1 MPIVKSRHIL
11 TGILAQEAM
20 RRSVER
26 LPETAGIDAAI
37 RRMIK
42 TKVNAVL
49 VDDTDGN
56 PAGVVSKTDIMGAYY
71 AGMELETALGD
82 IVSST
87 PVFCFPDDELEAV
100 LDVMQH
106 RKVHRVYVQGAER
119 GVVIGT
125 LAYSDIVG
133 MVYRYCRTCRRGS
146 RSAPAQE
153 APRRLLVYEVMTA
166 EVTSCQETQL
176 IGDAVE
182 LLSTQEIG
190 AILVC
195 DDQSVARGVISK
207 SDLAMAFLR
216 KVSPDAAAASIMSA
230 PVRACPQDT
239 LLAAAVQQM
248 LLHDVQ
254 RLFVHGVVQET
265 ITGVLSLSDAARF
278 RSGTCQACTASRLMT
293 AL

>member
-1 MPIVKSRHIL
+1 MPIVKPRHIL
-11 TGILAQEAM
+11 TGIRVQEAM

-26 LPETAGIDAAI
+26 LPETADIAAAI

-42 TKVNAVL
+42 TKANAVL
-49 VDDTDGN
+49 VDDADGN
-56 PAGVVSKTDIMGAYY
+56 PFGVVSKTDIMGAYY
-71 AGMELETALGD
+71 AGMERETALGD
-82 IVSST
+82 ILSGT

-100 LDVMQH
+100 LDVMH
-106 RKVHRVYVQGAER
+106 HNKVHRVYVQGAER
-119 GVVIGT
+119 GAVTGT

-153 APRRLLVYEVMTA
+153 TPRRLLVSEVMTTA
-166 EVTSCQETQL
+166 VTSCQESQW
-176 IGDAVE
+176 IGEAIE
-182 LLSTQEIG
+182 LLSTQKIG
-190 AILVC
+190 AILVFNE
-195 DDQSVARGVISK
+195 QSAPLGVISK

-216 KVSPDAAAASIMSA
+216 NVPPDSTADSIMSA

-239 LLAAAVQQM
+239 LLAVAVQQM

-254 RLFVHGVVQET
+254 RLFVHGDTPDT

-278 RSGTCQACTASRLMT
+278 RSGTCRACTASRLIT